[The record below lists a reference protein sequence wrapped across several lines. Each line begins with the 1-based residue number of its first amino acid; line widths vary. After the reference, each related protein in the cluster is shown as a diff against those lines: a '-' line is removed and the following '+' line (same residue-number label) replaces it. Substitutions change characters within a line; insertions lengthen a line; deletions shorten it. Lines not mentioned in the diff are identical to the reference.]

1 MFHLLQKLAELIEK
15 KKLQDGLLSV
25 VRTRHALAKWFVFYT
40 EQTVVVLVWFVGGF
54 VKRMHELAMVQ
65 PDRPGLSPGSSSFR
79 VRLRAQLSFML

>member
-40 EQTVVVLVWFVGGF
+40 EQTVVVLVRCVNLPWFNLTDQDSV
-54 VKRMHELAMVQ
+54 
-65 PDRPGLSPGSSSFR
+65 PDPPASGSD
-79 VRLRAQLSFML
+79 